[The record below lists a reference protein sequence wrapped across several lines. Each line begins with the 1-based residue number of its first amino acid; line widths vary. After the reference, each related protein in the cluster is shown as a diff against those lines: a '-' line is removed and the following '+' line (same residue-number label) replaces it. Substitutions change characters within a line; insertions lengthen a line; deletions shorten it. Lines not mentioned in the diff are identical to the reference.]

1 MAGSDWLASGGTRV
15 PEATKPHD
23 YTRRFEVE
31 RLKVIQRCVDRIPC
45 EGRSL
50 IEFGCNAGQMT
61 ERFARVFD
69 SVLAIDYDA
78 DLVKQAAA
86 RIMPADASRYDTCRH
101 PNVECM
107 QFDLNNDLPDR
118 FHGRFD
124 TAIALEVIEHLDSPT
139 RFIQQIRRCLRS
151 DGRLLISAPNMCS
164 PEAAMGR
171 FLGARDGIKYTAW
184 DDTHVSLFSVWR
196 LMSLLRRNGFEI
208 TRLTGYYYGFVLP
221 KIRTNVRIHW
231 STCRW
236 PLNGLGFDAIVE
248 ARVRG

>member
-1 MAGSDWLASGGTRV
+1 ML
-15 PEATKPHD
+15 PATKPHD
-23 YTRRFEVE
+23 YSRPFEVE
-31 RLKVIQRCVDRIPC
+31 RLKVIQRCVDRISARS
-45 EGRSL
+45 RSL

-69 SVLAIDYDA
+69 RVLAIDYDA
-78 DLVKQAAA
+78 DLVRQAAA
-86 RIMPADASRYDTCRH
+86 RITPADASRYDTSRYDTWRH
-101 PNVECM
+101 RNVECV

-118 FHGRFD
+118 FHGQFD
-124 TAIALEVIEHLDSPT
+124 SAIALEVIEHLDSPT
-139 RFIQQIRRCLRS
+139 RFIRQIRRCLRR
-151 DGRLLISAPNMCS
+151 DGRLLISAPNMFS

-171 FLGARDGIKYTAW
+171 FLGARDGINYTAW
-184 DDTHVSLFSVWR
+184 DETHVSLFSVGR

-221 KIRTNVRIHW
+221 KTRTNIRLHW

-236 PLNGLGFDAIVE
+236 PLNRLGFDAIVE